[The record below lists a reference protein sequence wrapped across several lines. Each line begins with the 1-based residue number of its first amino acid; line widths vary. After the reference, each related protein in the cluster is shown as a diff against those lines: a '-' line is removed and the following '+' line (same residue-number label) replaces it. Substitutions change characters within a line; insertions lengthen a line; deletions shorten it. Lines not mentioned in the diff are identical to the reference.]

1 MPLSPLA
8 IPKHRTKIPVMH
20 DLNTRLGRAY
30 ERLCAFVEE
39 ESPRAS
45 EEAVRE
51 IVAVTMKRDAIR
63 DAEIMRQCYQNTE
76 IESPAYL
83 AKLAQAEAELVAA
96 NQRLEDVR
104 DVTRALNREL
114 REAKREAG
122 ECVPPTVFKSNKT
135 LEEWDLEFSA

>member
-1 MPLSPLA
+1 MPLSPLV

-51 IVAVTMKRDAIR
+51 IISATMHRDAVR

-76 IESPAYL
+76 TESPAYL
-83 AKLAQAEAELVAA
+83 AKLAQAQAELVAA
-96 NQRLEDVR
+96 NQRLEDIR

-122 ECVPPTVFKSNKT
+122 ESVPPTVFKSNKT
-135 LEEWDLEFSA
+135 LEEWDLELSS